1 MLLCSVA
8 GSVFMML
15 QGFVCVVYIRK
26 GGTCFVSRKVQ
37 GGWHGWKP
45 VRQSVLKS
53 FKICT

>member
-26 GGTCFVSRKVQ
+26 GGTCFVLRQQEGSRRMA
-37 GGWHGWKP
+37 WLEASASE
-45 VRQSVLKS
+45 R
-53 FKICT
+53 FEII